1 MRNKPSVKTE
11 LSHEKIA
18 HDKRFNGGLFVAL
31 NLLVFVLSVVEGV
44 IQFSGLGF
52 KKGVNFCLSY
62 P

>member
-11 LSHEKIA
+11 LSHKKIA
-18 HDKRFNGGLFVAL
+18 NDKRFNGGLFVAI
-31 NLLVFVLSVVEGV
+31 NLLVFVLYVVEGV